1 MLLQFV
7 NIAKQTEKVVMFFP
21 KMYLFIDEKNVG
33 SLRLHFE
40 EIFIKNTWNKYLM
53 ETQVYI
59 NIKI

>member
-1 MLLQFV
+1 
-7 NIAKQTEKVVMFFP
+7 MFFP